1 MDFKQIEAF
10 VYVVR
15 YKSFSKAAD
24 AIYLTQPTVSAHI
37 SSLENEIGT
46 KLLDRSS
53 KVIHPTKAGK
63 IFYEYAV
70 NLMNTRDEAIFSL
83 NNFTQGLSGKIHI
96 AASTV
101 PSQFIMPQLILEF
114 QKKYKSIFFNLV
126 QLDTNQV
133 LEEILDNSFE
143 IGIVGSKIN
152 NDKLKFESLLK
163 DKMVLIT
170 PNNEKFNKFHSNS
183 ISIEELKNEKFIFR
197 ESGSGTR
204 KEFEK
209 KMIKAGKDPKSINI
223 IAQFNS
229 AEAIKQAVSLGLG
242 ISIASCISVK
252 DYIRFGIIKAFE
264 IKEFDLNREFYLVYY
279 KNRPMSPLTNVFKE
293 FAQNYYKENSSSS
306 V

>member
-10 VYVVR
+10 IHVVR
-15 YKSFSKAAD
+15 HKSFSKAAD
-24 AIYLTQPTVSAHI
+24 AIYLTQPTISAHI
-37 SSLENEIGT
+37 SSLENELGI

-53 KVIHPTKAGK
+53 RVIHPTKAGK

-70 NLMNTRDEAIFSL
+70 NLVNTRDEAIFSL
-83 NNFTQGLSGKIHI
+83 NNFTNCLSGKIHI

-114 QKKYKSIFFNLV
+114 QKKYKNILFNLV
-126 QLDTNQV
+126 QMDTNQV
-133 LEEILDNSFE
+133 LEEILENSFE

-152 NDKLKFESLLK
+152 NDKLRFESLLE

-170 PNNEKFNKFHSNS
+170 PNNEKFNKFQNDS
-183 ISIEELKNEKFIFR
+183 ISLEDLKNEKFIFR

-209 KMIKAGKDPKSINI
+209 KLIKAGKDPKSINI
-223 IAQFNS
+223 IAQINS
-229 AEAIKQAVSLGLG
+229 AEAIKQAVSLGVG
-242 ISIASCISVK
+242 ISIASYISVK
-252 DYIRFGIIKAFE
+252 DYIKFGLIKAFE
-264 IKEFDLNREFYLVYY
+264 IKELDLKREFYLVYH
-279 KNRPMSPLTNVFKE
+279 KNRPMSPLVNVFKE
-293 FAQNYYKENSSSS
+293 FAMNYYNKNSSSS